1 MQIIKCW
8 SQPSTE
14 REDAENDRTT
24 SMPLVGRKVKGVYEN
39 GVFVGSIS
47 YFNTQLQ
54 EYLVKF
60 DDGSED
66 YICED
71 DIDGVELILM

>member
-1 MQIIKCW
+1 MLVTAHLKHH
-8 SQPSTE
+8 
-14 REDAENDRTT
+14 NRTT
-24 SMPLVGRKVKGVYEN
+24 HIWNAKGVYEN

>member
-1 MQIIKCW
+1 
-8 SQPSTE
+8 
-14 REDAENDRTT
+14 
-24 SMPLVGRKVKGVYEN
+24 MPLVGRKVKGVYEN

-66 YICED
+66 DTCED

>member
-1 MQIIKCW
+1 
-8 SQPSTE
+8 
-14 REDAENDRTT
+14 
-24 SMPLVGRKVKGVYEN
+24 MPLVGRKVKGVCEN

-54 EYLVKF
+54 EYFVKF
-60 DDGSED
+60 ED
-66 YICED
+66 YIWED

>member
-1 MQIIKCW
+1 M
-8 SQPSTE
+8 
-14 REDAENDRTT
+14 
-24 SMPLVGRKVKGVYEN
+24 YEN

-71 DIDGVELILM
+71 DMEWNGLITFVNV

>member
-1 MQIIKCW
+1 
-8 SQPSTE
+8 
-14 REDAENDRTT
+14 
-24 SMPLVGRKVKGVYEN
+24 MPLVGRKVKGVCEN

>member
-1 MQIIKCW
+1 MSLSLDCKRNKFVNNIW
-8 SQPSTE
+8 
-14 REDAENDRTT
+14 
-24 SMPLVGRKVKGVYEN
+24 M

-54 EYLVKF
+54 ENLVKF

>member
-1 MQIIKCW
+1 MSLSLDCK
-8 SQPSTE
+8 
-14 REDAENDRTT
+14 RNKF
-24 SMPLVGRKVKGVYEN
+24 VKVKGVYEN

>member
-1 MQIIKCW
+1 MQII
-8 SQPSTE
+8 

-24 SMPLVGRKVKGVYEN
+24 SMPLVGCKVKGVYEN
-39 GVFVGSIS
+39 WVFVGSIS

-60 DDGSED
+60 DMVLKIT
-66 YICED
+66 Y
-71 DIDGVELILM
+71 VKMTLMVWNSF